1 MKPVLFSH
9 ESAHKHQVPQGH
21 PERPQRMQALLSV
34 LQERDDK
41 WHLLRAPRASR
52 PQLQLVHRESYL
64 DWIYGQ
70 ADVAEDEEHLVRLD
84 PDTWAGPDSL
94 EAALRGAGAACAG
107 IDSLMTDGVLRV
119 FSAMRPPG
127 HHAEPDRA
135 MGFCLFSNAAIAA
148 EYARDEYGL
157 NRIAVLDFDVHH
169 GNGTQA
175 AFYEDGDLF
184 YASSHQMPL
193 YPGTGDVNERGR
205 GNIFNYPLAA
215 GAGGPEFLAAWRDI
229 LLPAVRASKPEL
241 IIISA
246 GFDAHRADPLAGLTV
261 DTEDF
266 ADLTG
271 DIVRLA
277 EETSKGRILS
287 LLEGGYDLNALAQS
301 CAVHLDK
308 LSG

>member
-21 PERPQRMQALLSV
+21 PERPQRMKALLSV
-34 LQERDDK
+34 LDERDDK

-70 ADVAEDEEHLVRLD
+70 ADVAEDEEQLVRLD

-148 EYARDEYGL
+148 KYAREKYGL

-175 AFYEDGDLF
+175 AFYDDGDLF

-193 YPGTGDVNERGR
+193 YPGTGDVNETGC
-205 GNIFNYPLAA
+205 GNIFNHPLAA
-215 GAGGPEFLAAWRDI
+215 GAGGLEFLAAWRDI
-229 LLPAVRASKPEL
+229 LLPAMRASLPEL

-246 GFDAHRADPLAGLTV
+246 GFDAHRADPLADLTV
-261 DTEDF
+261 DTQDF
-266 ADLTG
+266 AALTC
-271 DIVRLA
+271 DIIRLA
-277 EETSKGRILS
+277 EETSNGRILS
-287 LLEGGYDLNALAQS
+287 LLEGGYDLNALSQS
-301 CAVHLDK
+301 CAVHLDI